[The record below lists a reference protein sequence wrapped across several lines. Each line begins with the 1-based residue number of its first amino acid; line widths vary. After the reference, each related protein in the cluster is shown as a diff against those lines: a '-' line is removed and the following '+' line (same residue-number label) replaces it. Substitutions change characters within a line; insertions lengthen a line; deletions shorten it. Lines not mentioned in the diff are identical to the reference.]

1 MQESKKL
8 TFGGSTDCCYLYPV
22 TVFTQKA
29 RIWLTDSRILKYRTI
44 LIEKDYL
51 TIIIDSIMNLTCF
64 LTKETEDTVDVEHNC
79 LNLTGYQTKIR
90 LDLQDVPVDEWEI
103 LFIDGSSRLVNGKRC
118 KGYAVI
124 QGAYGR

>member
-1 MQESKKL
+1 M
-8 TFGGSTDCCYLYPV
+8 
-22 TVFTQKA
+22 
-29 RIWLTDSRILKYRTI
+29 
-44 LIEKDYL
+44 
-51 TIIIDSIMNLTCF
+51 
-64 LTKETEDTVDVEHNC
+64 
-79 LNLTGYQTKIR
+79 NLTGYQTKIR

>member
-1 MQESKKL
+1 M
-8 TFGGSTDCCYLYPV
+8 
-22 TVFTQKA
+22 
-29 RIWLTDSRILKYRTI
+29 
-44 LIEKDYL
+44 IEKDYL